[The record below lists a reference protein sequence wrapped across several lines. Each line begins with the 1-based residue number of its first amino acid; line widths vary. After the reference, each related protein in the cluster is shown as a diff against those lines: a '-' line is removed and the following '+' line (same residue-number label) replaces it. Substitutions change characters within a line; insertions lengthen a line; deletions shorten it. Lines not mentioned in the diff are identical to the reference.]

1 MKINFEC
8 ECDDEPI
15 SNINVARALIEDMR
29 ESTLFGINYT
39 SPTFDIIDLEEI
51 ADHLYDYCR
60 SRRKRGIGD
69 STAEAK
75 E

>member
-8 ECDDEPI
+8 ECDEPI
-15 SNINVARALIEDMR
+15 SNINVARALIEDMTER
-29 ESTLFGINYT
+29 TLFGINLT

-51 ADHLYDYCR
+51 ADHLYAYCR
-60 SRRKRGIGD
+60 SRRKREIED
-69 STAEAK
+69 STAESK